1 MSKCD
6 QCGAEFERRDRSLRC
21 SEACRKAATA
31 KRDAARYRANP
42 DYYKA
47 KAARSAAQPHNRKRK
62 SERQNAKRHGLSAPV
77 LERQPLDAD
86 ALKRAAADI
95 LKGYGFN
102 D

>member
-1 MSKCD
+1 LFRCD
-6 QCGAEFERRDRSLRC
+6 QCGAEFARRGRALRC
-21 SEACRKAATA
+21 SDPCRRAATA
-31 KRDAARYRANP
+31 KADAARYAADP
-42 DYYKA
+42 GYYKA

-95 LKGYGFN
+95 LKGYGY

>member
-6 QCGAEFERRDRSLRC
+6 QCGGEFERIGRSLRC

-42 DYYKA
+42 GYYKA

-62 SERQNAKRHGLSAPV
+62 NEQQNAKRRGLSAPV
-77 LERQPLDAD
+77 LDRQPVDAD

-95 LKGYGFN
+95 MKGYGY